1 MRSGLIVTVAV
12 GLAAIA
18 ARLLAPAP
26 IADLV
31 AVAYLVSATTTFGPL
46 WSAAATPQHASRRR
60 R

>member
-1 MRSGLIVTVAV
+1 MRPGLIVTVTV

-18 ARLLAPAP
+18 ARLLAPTP
-26 IADLV
+26 IADLL

-46 WSAAATPQHASRRR
+46 WSAATAPQHASRRR